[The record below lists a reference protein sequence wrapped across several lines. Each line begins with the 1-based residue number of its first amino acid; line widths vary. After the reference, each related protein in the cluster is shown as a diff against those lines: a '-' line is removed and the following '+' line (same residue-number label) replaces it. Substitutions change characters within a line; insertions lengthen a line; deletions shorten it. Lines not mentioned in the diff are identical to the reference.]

1 MKSKNLEE
9 SKRNL
14 LRAVI
19 LPLMVVMLVLV
30 SGMGATAQS
39 EVVSTI
45 PAWDGTQTVN
55 ICEGGTV
62 TVKVTNTERV
72 KLPTAQTD
80 FHQLQTNSGI
90 PGNGGTIII

>member
-9 SKRNL
+9 PKRNL

-30 SGMGATAQS
+30 SGMGAMAQS

-45 PAWDGTQTVN
+45 PAWDGTQTVK

-62 TVKVTNTERV
+62 TVKVGNQYYRGIN
-72 KLPTAQTD
+72 LPTA
-80 FHQLQTNSGI
+80 
-90 PGNGGTIII
+90 